1 MNTINFKKQGGAAM
15 IEAVVAVILLA
26 VGLMGTVAM
35 QARSYAA
42 INDASMRAEATLAAD
57 RLISIVS
64 NDYDNID
71 QYMFAAKDKKQP
83 SEALQPWMKETLTS
97 IPGAAVDV
105 NVVRGV
111 TQTQVD
117 ISITWQR
124 RKQDEPNTHAMK
136 AYIMNPEP
144 MP

>member
-1 MNTINFKKQGGAAM
+1 MKTIKLKKQGGAAM

-64 NDYDNID
+64 NDYANID
-71 QYMFAAKDKKQP
+71 QYVFTAKEKKEP
-83 SEALQPWMKETLTS
+83 SVALKPWMVETEGF

-105 NVVRGV
+105 NVARGV

-117 ISITWQR
+117 ITISWQR
-124 RKQDEPNTHAMK
+124 RKQDEPNKHVMT
-136 AYIMNPEP
+136 AYIMNPEVR
-144 MP
+144 

>member
-1 MNTINFKKQGGAAM
+1 MNTIHFKKQGGAAM

-26 VGLMGTVAM
+26 VGLLGTVAM

-42 INDASMRAEATLAAD
+42 INDAGMRAEATLAAD
-57 RLISIVS
+57 RLVGIVS

-71 QYMFAAKDKKQP
+71 QYVFTAKDKKQP
-83 SEALQPWMKETLTS
+83 STALKPWMGETLDA

-105 NVVRGV
+105 AVVRGV

-117 ISITWQR
+117 ITIAWQR
-124 RKQDEPNTHAMK
+124 RQNEEPNKHVMTT
-136 AYIMNPEP
+136 YIMNPKG

>member
-1 MNTINFKKQGGAAM
+1 MITIHFKKQGGAAM

-26 VGLMGTVAM
+26 VGLLGTVAM

-42 INDASMRAEATLAAD
+42 INDAGMRAEATLAAD
-57 RLISIVS
+57 RLVGIVS

-71 QYMFAAKDKKQP
+71 QYVFTAKDKKQP
-83 SEALQPWMKETLTS
+83 STALKPWMGETLDA

-105 NVVRGV
+105 AVVRGV

-117 ISITWQR
+117 ITIAWQR
-124 RKQDEPNTHAMK
+124 RQNEEPNKHVMTT
-136 AYIMNPEP
+136 YIMNPKG